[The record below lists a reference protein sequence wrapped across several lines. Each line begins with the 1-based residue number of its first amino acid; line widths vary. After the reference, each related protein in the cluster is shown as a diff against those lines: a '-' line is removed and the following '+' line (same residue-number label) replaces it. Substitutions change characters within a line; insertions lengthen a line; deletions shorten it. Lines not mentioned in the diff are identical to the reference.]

1 MRCLS
6 LYALL
11 CALLIVSIPCSPS
24 HAHDLWIETSSA
36 YVRTDEVVSVA
47 FKLGNCD
54 EGRRDFKTKG
64 IADKSRTIVEA
75 VPPSHHPIDILAKLT
90 CSSHD
95 AAGGYW
101 VSVMPI
107 HDGGT
112 TWFLQALDQTIE
124 HDGRVMRGIVTA
136 KAFVIAGDGKLPS
149 NNAGAGQLLE
159 LPVQFQLLSAPFPS
173 IEEQSKMRV
182 RLLVDAKPIE
192 GVTVSFLPQA
202 INLQADDDSKYEV
215 QTDSDGVAEFQPQ
228 QANLYL
234 ISARH
239 VTASD
244 EAEDSRS
251 IYYSTSLTL
260 RVSHR
265 AVVENLQS
273 IQAGP
278 AGEHP

>member
-6 LYALL
+6 LFVLL
-11 CALLIVSIPCSPS
+11 LLITSAQCSLS

-36 YVRTDEVVSVA
+36 YVRTNEVVSVA

-64 IADKSRTIVEA
+64 IVDKSRTIVEA
-75 VPPSHHPIDILAKLT
+75 VPPSHHPIDILAKLN

-101 VSVMPI
+101 VSVIPI
-107 HDGGT
+107 HDSGT

-159 LPVQFQLLSAPFPS
+159 LPVHFQLLSAPFPS

-192 GVTVSFLPQA
+192 GVTVSFLPQGF
-202 INLQADDDSKYEV
+202 NLQADDDSKYEV

-244 EAEDSRS
+244 EAEDTRS

-260 RVSHR
+260 RVSQH
-265 AVVENLQS
+265 AVVENSQL
-273 IQAGP
+273 IQVAP
-278 AGEHP
+278 SGEMP

>member
-6 LYALL
+6 VYALM
-11 CALLIVSIPCSPS
+11 CASLSALIPS
-24 HAHDLWIETSSA
+24 AFTHAHDLWIETSSA
-36 YVRTDEVVSVA
+36 YLQTDEVVSVA

-64 IADKSRTIVEA
+64 IVDKSKTIVEA
-75 VPPSHHPIDILAKLT
+75 VPPSHHPIDILSKLT
-90 CSSHD
+90 SSSHD

-101 VSVMPI
+101 VSVVPI
-107 HDGGT
+107 HDCGT

-136 KAFVIAGDGKLPS
+136 KAFVIAGDAKLPS
-149 NNAGAGQLLE
+149 NNAGAGQLLD
-159 LPVQFQLLSAPFPS
+159 LPVQLELLSAPFPS
-173 IEEQSKMRV
+173 IEEQAKIRV
-182 RLLVDAKPIE
+182 RLLVNAKPIE
-192 GVTVSFLPQA
+192 GVPVSFLPQG
-202 INLQADDDSKYEV
+202 INLQADDNAKYEV

-228 QANLYL
+228 QSNLYL

-239 VTASD
+239 ITASD
-244 EAEDSRS
+244 EAEDHRS

-260 RVSHR
+260 RVSNR

-278 AGEHP
+278 VGENP